1 VQRGGG
7 AGTRH
12 AAAIAGL
19 RSGSGFAGAAPR
31 AESAERKLLCCVLRS
46 RVMYIVYKMSH
57 IYFVVD
63 AIYDWATVEAYQDF
77 TQRLLVL
84 IEDSSSI

>member
-1 VQRGGG
+1 
-7 AGTRH
+7 
-12 AAAIAGL
+12 
-19 RSGSGFAGAAPR
+19 
-31 AESAERKLLCCVLRS
+31 
-46 RVMYIVYKMSH
+46 MSH
-57 IYFVVD
+57 IYFVDD